1 MEEQILKQLA
11 QPLLAWYDIHR
22 RILPWREEVS
32 PYRTWVS
39 EIMLQ
44 QTRVAAVLPYFQRF
58 MEAFPTVEALAQA
71 DTERLMKLWEGL
83 GYYSRAR
90 NLQKAARILTEQ
102 YGGRFPETYR
112 ELTAL
117 PGIGDYTAGAILS
130 ITFGQAVPAVDG
142 NVLRLAARIT
152 GSRLD
157 VLDAKNRKIFR
168 SWMAAAMSQERPG
181 ADLTETFQIR
191 EYVPGDSMRQIHW
204 KLSGKFDRLIVR
216 DPALPITRNVL
227 VFWERTGQSGSVKRI
242 DAQAETVVSACRS
255 LSDSGVQFT
264 LGWNDTDSNVC
275 VLHEI
280 CGMEDLVGVIPRLL
294 CAAGRKDGVGGA
306 SLLVQTRPDA
316 LCGHMVY
323 IGEEPCADVLQMQ
336 RLGHVT
342 ALLCGESPLEGSIP
356 FDVGRYR
363 EQLGEIDI

>member
-130 ITFGQAVPAVDG
+130 IAFGQAVPAVDG

-181 ADLTETFQIR
+181 A
-191 EYVPGDSMRQIHW
+191 Y
-204 KLSGKFDRLIVR
+204 
-216 DPALPITRNVL
+216 N
-227 VFWERTGQSGSVKRI
+227 
-242 DAQAETVVSACRS
+242 
-255 LSDSGVQFT
+255 
-264 LGWNDTDSNVC
+264 
-275 VLHEI
+275 
-280 CGMEDLVGVIPRLL
+280 
-294 CAAGRKDGVGGA
+294 
-306 SLLVQTRPDA
+306 
-316 LCGHMVY
+316 
-323 IGEEPCADVLQMQ
+323 Q
-336 RLGHVT
+336 R
-342 ALLCGESPLEGSIP
+342 
-356 FDVGRYR
+356 
-363 EQLGEIDI
+363 